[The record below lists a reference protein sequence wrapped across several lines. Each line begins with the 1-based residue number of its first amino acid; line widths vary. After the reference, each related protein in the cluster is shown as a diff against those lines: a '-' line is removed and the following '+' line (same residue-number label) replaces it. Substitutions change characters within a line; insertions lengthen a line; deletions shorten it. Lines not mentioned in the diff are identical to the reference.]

1 MLPSGAAAEVP
12 VELGREA
19 ARRLAQLERARPEYA
34 AGRPGLFSR
43 AAGWLR
49 DRLADLLGQVAG
61 AAGSPWVGL
70 LVLLVLVAVL
80 VVVVRR
86 RTGPLAH
93 AGRRD
98 GTLFARTEQSSAE
111 HRAAADRCA
120 AAGDWTG
127 AVRERLRAVVRSLEE
142 RALLD
147 PRPGRTADEAAAEA
161 GQVLPGCAAGLLSAA
176 RRFDDVVYG
185 GRPAGQDDD
194 AALRALAERVAAERP
209 QPATV
214 SAPGAP
220 GAPGAAR

>member
-1 MLPSGAAAEVP
+1 MLPAGAAADVP

-19 ARRLAQLERARPEYA
+19 ARRLAQLELARPEYA

-49 DRLADLLGQVAG
+49 DRLGELLGRVAG
-61 AAGSPWVGL
+61 AAGDPWVGL
-70 LVLLVLVAVL
+70 LVLVGL
-80 VVVVRR
+80 VVVLAVVVRL
-86 RTGPLAH
+86 RTGPLAR
-93 AGRRD
+93 AGSR
-98 GTLFARTEQSSAE
+98 GATLFGSSERTAAE

-120 AAGDWTG
+120 AAGDWAG

-161 GQVLPGCAAGLLSAA
+161 GLALPGCAADLRSAA

-185 GRPAGQDDD
+185 DRPAGPDDD
-194 AALRALAERVAAERP
+194 AALRALDQRVAAERP
-209 QPATV
+209 RL
-214 SAPGAP
+214 
-220 GAPGAAR
+220 AADR